1 MPSTQTP
8 PNAADNASSAFSAL
22 IRSRAGLAPND
33 RPVAGQLSGAE
44 HPSVTFG
51 STTDPAEA
59 LTQAQ
64 AALQLATE
72 RGDTANVT
80 YYDGLVNRL
89 LDEVRARA
97 TLAAAQPRHPVT
109 GQYVGKDFAR
119 AAIVAGRA

>member
-1 MPSTQTP
+1 MHESTNP
-8 PNAADNASSAFSAL
+8 LRAEHASAAFSDL
-22 IRSRAGLAPND
+22 IRQRSGHTPNELG
-33 RPVAGQLSGAE
+33 VAGQLSGSD
-44 HPSVTFG
+44 HPSITFG
-51 STTDPAEA
+51 TATTDIGPALE
-59 LTQAQ
+59 QAR